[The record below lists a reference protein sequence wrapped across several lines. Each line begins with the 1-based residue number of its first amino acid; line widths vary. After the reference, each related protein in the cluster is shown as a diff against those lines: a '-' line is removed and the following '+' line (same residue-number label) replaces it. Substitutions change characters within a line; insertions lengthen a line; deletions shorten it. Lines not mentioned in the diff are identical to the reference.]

1 MLKSCFTQKYNIN
14 FLKSLLV
21 AEVLLIVSMLLLR
34 VFLFDSLASTLKVF
48 LIVQFGAVEGILL
61 VYILLP
67 ILDYLEHYR
76 ENGRVGTGKN
86 HVQDYLKER
95 LGVDATEE
103 QVDELVKYVF
113 ESKGIRL
120 IDFSKRVKSYRGDPL
135 KGTMKESE

>member
-1 MLKSCFTQKYNIN
+1 MKKMLKMCFTQKYNIN
-14 FLKSLLV
+14 FLKSVLV

-48 LIVQFGAVEGILL
+48 LIVQFGAIEGILL

-67 ILDYLEHYR
+67 VLDYIEHYGEKDR
-76 ENGRVGTGKN
+76 RNN
-86 HVQDYLKER
+86 IQDYLKET

-113 ESKGIRL
+113 ESKGIHF
-120 IDFSKRVKSYRGDPL
+120 IDFSKSVKSYRVDPL

>member
-1 MLKSCFTQKYNIN
+1 MLKMCFTQKYNIN
-14 FLKSLLV
+14 FLKSVLV

-48 LIVQFGAVEGILL
+48 LIVQFGAIEGILL

-67 ILDYLEHYR
+67 VLDYIEHYGEKDR
-76 ENGRVGTGKN
+76 RNN
-86 HVQDYLKER
+86 IQDYLKET

-113 ESKGIRL
+113 ESKGIHF
-120 IDFSKRVKSYRGDPL
+120 IDFSKSVKSYRVDPL